1 MGYARSWSRDIE
13 SYLTM
18 AIGLD
23 EDDIQLIL
31 KQYNSHFISY
41 QSSPGIC
48 TIKHNWEAVYTMDDH
63 AGTLKIEYDD
73 FSLKIKVVLKRFGG
87 PFGTLRFDEKSFF
100 NILLGFTPYWEYKPT
115 NAVHSDSP
123 GVYSSDKKLNLSTI
137 NKIHMKYDVIDGS
150 VVNGLRQPILF
161 SFILDR
167 AAGYRMFRQSE
178 TIHYKKINK
187 SVLNT
192 ITFYLEYD
200 NNGSVNFNGKTL
212 TSTLEMIKIRTI
224 KWTFKFL
231 KLIHIALDENTTPV
245 QKLSLVR

>member
-1 MGYARSWSRDIE
+1 
-13 SYLTM
+13 
-18 AIGLD
+18 
-23 EDDIQLIL
+23 
-31 KQYNSHFISY
+31 
-41 QSSPGIC
+41 
-48 TIKHNWEAVYTMDDH
+48 
-63 AGTLKIEYDD
+63 
-73 FSLKIKVVLKRFGG
+73 
-87 PFGTLRFDEKSFF
+87 
-100 NILLGFTPYWEYKPT
+100 
-115 NAVHSDSP
+115 
-123 GVYSSDKKLNLSTI
+123 
-137 NKIHMKYDVIDGS
+137 MKYDVIDGS

-224 KWTFKFL
+224 K
-231 KLIHIALDENTTPV
+231 
-245 QKLSLVR
+245 